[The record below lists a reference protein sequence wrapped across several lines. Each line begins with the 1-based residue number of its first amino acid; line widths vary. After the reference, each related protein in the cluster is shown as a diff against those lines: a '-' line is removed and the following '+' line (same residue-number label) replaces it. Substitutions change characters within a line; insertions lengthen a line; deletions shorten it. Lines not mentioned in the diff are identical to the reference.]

1 MTTRDLTS
9 NNNMKI
15 RHIATICLCCAA
27 LLGSCGGG
35 KPVLSD
41 TQKAVVAALSEDF
54 EGEMDFQFDTF
65 EKIDST
71 AMGTEVDRRIEAFTQ
86 VLLQNYRLYNGY
98 VAANKNKNA
107 AKKQKSIELDTD
119 MLKLLQEYKAALGDD
134 SLKVAY
140 YDYKF
145 SGRGVENGVTHI
157 YKETY
162 AAITPEGEVV
172 AVSSSLK
179 NLHTATGKV
188 IPGYSALLAGI
199 PDDEEVEE

>member
-1 MTTRDLTS
+1 
-9 NNNMKI
+9 MKI
-15 RHIATICLCCAA
+15 IHLATVCLCAAA
-27 LLGSCGGG
+27 LLSSCGGG
-35 KPVLSD
+35 KPVLSE
-41 TQKAVVAALSEDF
+41 TQQAVVEALSRDMD
-54 EGEMDFQFDTF
+54 GELDFQFDSF

-71 AMGTEVDRRIEAFTQ
+71 TIGTEVDRRIDAFTT

-98 VAANKNKNA
+98 VAAKKNKNA
-107 AKKQKSIELDTD
+107 AKKQKSIELDTE
-119 MLKLLQEYKAALGDD
+119 MLRMLQEYKGSLGAD
-134 SLKVAY
+134 SLNIAY

-145 SGRGVENGVTHI
+145 SGQGKENGVTHI

-162 AAITPEGEVV
+162 AAITPEGEVI

-188 IPGYSALLAGI
+188 IPGYSAILAGI